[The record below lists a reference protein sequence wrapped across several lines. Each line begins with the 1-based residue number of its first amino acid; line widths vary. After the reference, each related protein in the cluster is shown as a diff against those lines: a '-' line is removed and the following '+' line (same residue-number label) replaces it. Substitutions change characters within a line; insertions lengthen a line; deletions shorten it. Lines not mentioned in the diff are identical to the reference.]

1 MLLFMLATAMVS
13 IVTTR
18 PDVEACSGAATLSP
32 SFACQVWTM
41 LPARYACEIITIEH
55 CMDVKL
61 KLKHTI
67 EMNHEA

>member
-1 MLLFMLATAMVS
+1 
-13 IVTTR
+13 
-18 PDVEACSGAATLSP
+18 
-32 SFACQVWTM
+32 M